1 MASDKFIWRRGDTF
15 HFRRRLDSRISGSQ
29 TISISMK
36 TRCPDRARIFA
47 RRLAARWDLEMTMLA
62 QPLTNSLSPTQRS
75 QILKNAMVE
84 ELGNVTMHLLTE
96 PYFDPALEARRALR
110 YATAF
115 DDGRRDLGDP
125 TSHPSRPKQ
134 SDGDEKLIDTI
145 RDIYVCR
152 ETMEEISAPR
162 ELAKVGA
169 APTFANRHMASL
181 LMLAGW
187 AEARRRCSLLDHPAL
202 RGRADLDAAL
212 LDEDLIA
219 SIRLTGQETRQP
231 MADDAA
237 QPIASSPVT
246 VLQPANDQDFPFK
259 RRDERRFSEVIDDII
274 MKKRASGKWSTD
286 KGDQLRILSI
296 FCWVTGDKRLCDYRQ
311 SDIEIFQ
318 EAYEL
323 APAGFRWMKHIKDPA
338 RPSWESVKAGFPNKK
353 GTVRSAATHNRD
365 VGIVQSVCRLLG
377 AKGGAWER
385 KTGKDLVLEVDERK
399 DLEQSSPLNPKRMPW
414 TPDQLNAL
422 FSLPIYTGGGGKL
435 KRLQPSRMPNVWH
448 DGAYWVPLLCAY
460 SGAARGELCGLEITD
475 VVLDCRVPHIWI
487 KENMTRSKDGETPAG
502 LKAAARYRHVPIHP
516 ELLRLGFADY
526 VKAIVKGRHKQL
538 FPEFYTI
545 KTGGGERF
553 YRRAWIYMADAVDAV
568 TPLFRTSRGKRADF
582 HSIRTYSESILS
594 AVYANQAAIDRILG
608 HVTVGTGGKDYNRR
622 QLVIGI
628 EAYLTELLELM
639 VKSFPVVT
647 AHLNPSPIKLLA
659 LNDRSC
665 TGSA

>member
-47 RRLAARWDLEMTMLA
+47 RRLAARWDMEMTTMDHA
-62 QPLTNSLSPTQRS
+62 FTPVMTAAQRS
-75 QILKNAMVE
+75 QIFKMAMAE
-84 ELGNVTMHLLTE
+84 ELTLATAHGIDRSVFNDGE
-96 PYFDPALEARRALR
+96 EKRRARIYAAAYDKERQR
-110 YATAF
+110 YVRGSQSTLWDDLPEDEQQAAERLHGVYISRTATERRILPDYIDKLGIGVSDGNLLDAVKTHYAGLIEAQKRSAF
-115 DDGRRDLGDP
+115 LA
-125 TSHPSRPKQ
+125 HPSVQAR
-134 SDGDEKLIDTI
+134 GDFT
-145 RDIYVCR
+145 
-152 ETMEEISAPR
+152 
-162 ELAKVGA
+162 
-169 APTFANRHMASL
+169 
-181 LMLAGW
+181 
-187 AEARRRCSLLDHPAL
+187 
-202 RGRADLDAAL
+202 AAL
-212 LDEDLIA
+212 LDDALIA
-219 SIRLTGQETRQP
+219 SLRLAEENITHPVAG
-231 MADDAA
+231 AA
-237 QPIASSPVT
+237 NQPIASSPVT
-246 VLQPANDQDFPFK
+246 AMQPANDQDFPFK
-259 RRDERRFSEVIDDII
+259 RRDERQFSEVIQEII
-274 MKKRASGKWSTD
+274 KKKRASGKWSID

-338 RPSWESVKAGFPNKK
+338 QPSWESVKAGFPEKR

-435 KRLQPSRMPNVWH
+435 KRLRPSRMPNVWH

-460 SGAARGELCGLEITD
+460 SGAAREELCGLETAD

-487 KENMTRSKDGETPAG
+487 KENMTRSRDGETPAG

-516 ELLRLGFADY
+516 ELLRLGFAEY
-526 VKAIVKGRHKQL
+526 VKAIAKGRHKQL

-628 EAYLTELLELM
+628 EAYLSELLELM